1 MNFQANPITS
11 VKSNP
16 NYSLRDNVLYS
27 KEIVGCNYR
36 LIDLQGNVIKSSNL
50 SPTIDFNYLD
60 NGTYILQI
68 TKNNSEVFS
77 EKFQVVR

>member
-1 MNFQANPITS
+1 MS

-16 NYSLRDNVLYS
+16 NFEFKNNIIFS
-27 KEIVGCNYR
+27 KEIVGLTYR
-36 LIDLQGNVIKSSNL
+36 LIDLQGRVIKSSNL
-50 SPTIDFNYLD
+50 SPTVDFNYLD